1 MNRVLSTDS
10 TLRLLPLIFIV
21 LLSILLTSPLWQQDG
36 IPHTADG
43 HYHIHRSA
51 AMQRAFEQGVY
62 WPRWFPSSSH
72 RRGAPTFHYYSPGLY
87 WLVGAVHA
95 TGIGLDQALTLLVTA
110 AFILSGWGIYA

>member
-36 IPHTADG
+36 IPHTADA

-51 AMQRAFEQGVY
+51 AVQRAFE
-62 WPRWFPSSSH
+62 
-72 RRGAPTFHYYSPGLY
+72 
-87 WLVGAVHA
+87 
-95 TGIGLDQALTLLVTA
+95 
-110 AFILSGWGIYA
+110 

>member
-36 IPHTADG
+36 IPHTADA

-51 AMQRAFEQGVY
+51 AVQRAFEQGVF
-62 WPRWFPSSSH
+62 WPRWFPSTLSS
-72 RRGAPTFHYYSPGLY
+72 GLN
-87 WLVGAVHA
+87 H
-95 TGIGLDQALTLLVTA
+95 
-110 AFILSGWGIYA
+110 SR